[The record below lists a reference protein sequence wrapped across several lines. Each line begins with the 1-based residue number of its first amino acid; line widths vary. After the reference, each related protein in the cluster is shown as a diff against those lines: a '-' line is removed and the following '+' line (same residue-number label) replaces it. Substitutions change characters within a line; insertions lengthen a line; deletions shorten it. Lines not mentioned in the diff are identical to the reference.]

1 MLIFKKKKDLKSIY
15 LDFYFKKLE
24 VKQIKSK
31 TSKRKEKRAKITE
44 VVMLKQRKLVQNLV
58 LCKDL

>member
-31 TSKRKEKRAKITE
+31 ASKRKEKRAKITE
-44 VVMLKQRKLVQNLV
+44 VVMQKQRKLVQNLV

>member
-44 VVMLKQRKLVQNLV
+44 VVMQKQRKLVQNLV